1 MVQVDSSL
9 APTLRTVTTEAA
21 KKGIKVTWISGYR
34 TLEKQKELY
43 DAWIASG
50 KHGLPASEPGS
61 SYHNY
66 GLAADFVATGGPYS
80 TVGEIAKGEGLRW
93 GGDFTDHPDP
103 VHIDMGRDMTIA
115 QAKALG
121 YPLKLE
127 DV

>member
-9 APTLRTVTTEAA
+9 APTLRTITEEAA
-21 KKGIKVTWISGYR
+21 KKGITVVWISGYR
-34 TLEKQKELY
+34 SIEKQKELY
-43 DAWIASG
+43 DAWIASN
-50 KHGLPASEPGS
+50 KRGLPASEPGS

-66 GLAADFVATGGPYS
+66 GLAADFVATGGPYL
-80 TVGEIAKGEGLRW
+80 TVGLLAKDVGLRW
-93 GGDFTDHPDP
+93 GGDFTDYPDP